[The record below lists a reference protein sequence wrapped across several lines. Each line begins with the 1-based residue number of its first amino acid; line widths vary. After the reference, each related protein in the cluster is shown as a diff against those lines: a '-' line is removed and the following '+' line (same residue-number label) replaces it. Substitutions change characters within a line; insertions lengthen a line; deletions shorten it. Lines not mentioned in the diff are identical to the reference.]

1 MAQWYTFVYFSE
13 IRAYRV
19 AIHEEFDWDLV
30 EMRYFIVQPSKFCL
44 VIFGANFAWL
54 FVLYQGGVIGPMP
67 Q

>member
-30 EMRYFIVQPSKFCL
+30 EMRFLEI
-44 VIFGANFAWL
+44 ITGANFA
-54 FVLYQGGVIGPMP
+54 FCMHGAGRQGCASV
-67 Q
+67 